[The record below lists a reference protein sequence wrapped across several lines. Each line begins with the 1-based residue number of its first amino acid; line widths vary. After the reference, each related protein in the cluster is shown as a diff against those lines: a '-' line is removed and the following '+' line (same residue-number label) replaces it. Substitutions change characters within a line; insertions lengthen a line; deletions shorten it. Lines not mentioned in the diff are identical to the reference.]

1 MSIYVLP
8 ASMALLVSIV
18 VFFAALQG
26 RKKTESN
33 TFCIMVF
40 MFICLSVCEVL
51 SAFEFFKT
59 ERFIY
64 LVKAYYLVALCGLC
78 SIFAYSLH
86 VARKKSNTRVLLV
99 YTVSFCLSCLVL
111 FTDIVIEGIEPLGH
125 TQTAIRGE
133 LYILFQVFSVALLI
147 LIIGTLTRGYMSHKD
162 HMMQIRCSYTLL
174 ALLPLVFTCLLIL
187 VIMAMGYKVNAVL
200 FMPIVHVAFIL
211 ITLVGESEHQIT
223 DIRRFM
229 PYSVERHTSNEIMD
243 IFSSFARDEISYRD
257 GINEIERLLV
267 LHKYQKNGGNA
278 SATAELMKMPRSS
291 LYSIF
296 HRLGIETDSKT
307 KD

>member
-18 VFFAALQG
+18 VFVAALQG
-26 RKKTESN
+26 RKKAESN
-33 TFCIMVF
+33 TFCIMIF

-51 SAFEFFKT
+51 SAFEFFKGD
-59 ERFIY
+59 RFLY
-64 LVKAYYLVALCGLC
+64 LVKAYYLAALCGLS
-78 SIFAYSLH
+78 SILTYSLH
-86 VARKKSNTRVLLV
+86 VAREKSNKGLWLIHFFTL
-99 YTVSFCLSCLVL
+99 TLSCLVL
-111 FTDIVIEGIEPLGH
+111 FTDTVIKGIQPLGY
-125 TQTAIRGE
+125 TQTAIKGE
-133 LYILFQVFSVALLI
+133 LYVLFQVFSLI
-147 LIIGTLTRGYMSHKD
+147 GLVLIIAVLMRGYIRHKD

-174 ALLPLVFTCLLIL
+174 ALLPLVITCLVIL
-187 VIMAMGYKVNAVL
+187 VIMALGYKVNAVL
-200 FMPIVHVAFIL
+200 FMPIVHVAFML

-229 PYSVERHTSNEIMD
+229 PYSAERHTSNEIME

-257 GINEIERLLV
+257 GVSEIERLLV

-296 HRLGIETDSKT
+296 HRLGIETDAKT